1 MNPVAPLT
9 AAMSMPGRV
18 RARGHAVKL
27 EAAQQTSR
35 LPEAAQQTS
44 RLPEAAPQTS
54 RLPEAAQQTSLLPE
68 VEHGAIDLTD
78 DASPYSHARTMTDA
92 LRALVAEDEPA
103 MLSLVTRHLRELGFQ
118 VVDASDGD
126 TAWDLAQQHTPD
138 LVLLDVMMPG
148 MSGWE
153 ICKRLK
159 NHAQNGGQ
167 FTNTGVIMLT
177 GIGENLNEMT
187 SPLFAADGWLNKPF
201 EFADLDARIREVLSS
216 YDKTL
221 PSGDAGS
228 DRAPESSGDVDTSDD
243 DVDDDDD
250 DDDAEEDED
259 TIADDDGD
267 DEPAAPPR
275 APKSGPRAASVTETV
290 VAAAKKVVAK
300 VGAAASKVAG
310 VAKAAKAKV
319 SAKPKAATKK
329 KAAKPAAK
337 KVASRKVAAKAG
349 PRAAKKTGAKKVAKK
364 AAPKRA
370 APKKAAKRAAKP
382 AKRGAAKAKR
392 SAKKR

>member
-1 MNPVAPLT
+1 
-9 AAMSMPGRV
+9 
-18 RARGHAVKL
+18 
-27 EAAQQTSR
+27 
-35 LPEAAQQTS
+35 
-44 RLPEAAPQTS
+44 
-54 RLPEAAQQTSLLPE
+54 
-68 VEHGAIDLTD
+68 
-78 DASPYSHARTMTDA
+78 MTDA

-167 FTNTGVIMLT
+167 FTSTGVIMLT

-201 EFADLDARIREVLSS
+201 EFADLDARIREVLAN
-216 YDKTL
+216 YDKSL
-221 PSGDAGS
+221 PSGDSGG

-243 DVDDDDD
+243 DDDDDD
-250 DDDAEEDED
+250 DDEEEDEDED
-259 TIADDDGD
+259 TITDDDGD

-275 APKSGPRAASVTETV
+275 APKSGPRAASLTDTV
-290 VAAAKKVVAK
+290 VSAAKKAVAK
-300 VGAAASKVAG
+300 VGAAAAKVAT
-310 VAKAAKAKV
+310 AARAKV
-319 SAKPKAATKK
+319 KAKPKAA
-329 KAAKPAAK
+329 AK
-337 KVASRKVAAKAG
+337 
-349 PRAAKKTGAKKVAKK
+349 KK

-370 APKKAAKRAAKP
+370 AKKVVAAKAGARPVKKAAAKKVGAKKAGAKKAAPKKAAPKRAAVKP

-392 SAKKR
+392 AKKR